1 LKFGCQYCGADIVTG
16 AVKAGKLVSC
26 SLCGM
31 VNVTPEGPFQH
42 LRIRGVF
49 LWGFS
54 SAFALGLANVAL
66 ESRSFDLDFKYV
78 WTFWFHALIL
88 VWSLWQIKRSRI
100 NIRRIVGSV
109 PKGHRWLPTAGAVVP
124 LLLFAIGSG
133 GLLVYFLPMIWPSLA
148 KEWLAVE
155 EISELQIFFLI
166 VLVPPIEELFF
177 RGILIHR
184 WAGKWDIKRAVFAS
198 TIIFAVLHKNMIGA
212 LAYGFVL
219 AVLYIRTRTLIVP
232 LVCHILINALAVG
245 MSIVES
251 ELPVTTANS
260 ELLSSV
266 LCLILSIPWLI
277 YFMRKNWPSQ
287 SWSIPYFANEG

>member
-1 LKFGCQYCGADIVTG
+1 MA
-16 AVKAGKLVSC
+16 
-26 SLCGM
+26 
-31 VNVTPEGPFQH
+31 NVTPEGPFQH
-42 LRIRGVF
+42 FRIRGLF

-66 ESRSFDLDFKYV
+66 ESHSSDLAFKYV
-78 WTFWFHALIL
+78 WTFWFHLLIL
-88 VWSLWQIKRSRI
+88 VWSLWQIKRLRI
-100 NIRRIVGSV
+100 NIRRIVGGV
-109 PKGHRWLPTAGAVVP
+109 PKGHRWLPTAGTVIP

-133 GLLVYFLPMIWPSLA
+133 GLLVYFLPRVWLSFA
-148 KEWLAVE
+148 EEWLVVE
-155 EISELQIFFLI
+155 EISELQIFFMV

-184 WAGKWDIKRAVFAS
+184 LAEKWDIRQAVFAS
-198 TIIFAVLHKNMIGA
+198 TIIFAVLHKNMMGA

-232 LVCHILINALAVG
+232 LVCHILINLLAVG

-251 ELPVTTANS
+251 ELSVTTANS
-260 ELLSSV
+260 ELLFSV

-287 SWSIPYFANEG
+287 SWSIPYFANKG